1 MLMVSVLT
9 PSGVIV
15 VGLNDFVSAGGATT
29 VRAAVLLV
37 APVPASL
44 EVIALVVFS
53 FVPEVVPFTPTVKV
67 QIEPAAVEAV
77 NVPPDRLTLLLP
89 DVAVI
94 VPLPHEPVTFGVV
107 ATTSPAGRLSVN
119 PTPLRPLVVFG
130 LLIVKLNVLMEFS
143 GILAGLNAFVIVG
156 LTGTGLTV
164 TTVAADAAL
173 VQPFVVAVTV

>member
-1 MLMVSVLT
+1 MVRVLM
-9 PSGVIV
+9 PPGAIV
-15 VGLNDFVSAGGATT
+15 VGLNDLASAGGATT
-29 VRAAVLLV
+29 VIAAVLLV

-67 QIEPAAVEAV
+67 QVEPAAGEAV

-89 DVAVI
+89 AIAVI
-94 VPLPHEPVTFGVV
+94 VPLPHEPVTFGVG